1 LETRA
6 KAFDNKRE
14 IIPETGLSRY
24 ARMSYA
30 CARHGSF
37 ATDDMTDYWLW
48 WILAAILIGAEL
60 VTGTFYLLAVGI
72 AFAFGGAAALAG
84 ASPPMQLLIGGVL
97 AVVGTMIA
105 HHWRRRHGQPAPAPG
120 LDVGKR
126 VHVEAWHADG
136 SARVVYRGTHWDGV
150 LASGDMAR
158 RNTMYIVAT
167 RGSTLVLGDEQPS
180 GHSGS

>member
-1 LETRA
+1 MLAPGT
-6 KAFDNKRE
+6 D
-14 IIPETGLSRY
+14 
-24 ARMSYA
+24 
-30 CARHGSF
+30 F

-72 AFAFGGAAALAG
+72 AFALGGAAAVAG
-84 ASPPMQLLIGGVL
+84 ASRPMQLLIAGIL
-97 AVVGTMIA
+97 AVIGTTIA
-105 HHWRRRHGQPAPAPG
+105 HHWRRRRGEPAPAPG

-136 SARVVYRGTHWDGV
+136 SARVVYRGTHWDAV
-150 LASGDMAR
+150 LASSGTAR
-158 RNTMYIVAT
+158 RNTMYIVGT

-180 GHSGS
+180 SHPGS